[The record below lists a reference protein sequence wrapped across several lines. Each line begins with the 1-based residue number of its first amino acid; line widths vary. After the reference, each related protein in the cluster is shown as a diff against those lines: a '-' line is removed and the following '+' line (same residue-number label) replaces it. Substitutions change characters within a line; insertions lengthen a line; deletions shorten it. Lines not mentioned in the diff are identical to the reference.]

1 MNEKLKEIV
10 LKYKPLKYTLKGKT
24 INVNSMQGN
33 FVIKPAKKDI
43 ISLFS
48 YLNSRSFYNYPKVIA
63 KDDDYITYEYLKE
76 LETPKEQQL
85 LDLILVV
92 AKLHNKTVYFK
103 EVTEDK
109 YKEIYDNIKDNV
121 IAPTSEGYFD
131 INIDHSNVDV
141 SFTEKINL
149 NFSGTNTVS
158 DLKITGY
165 AINDGSI
172 IEFNGNEISTDCLL
186 SDNVKINK
194 YRFYVTWIDDD
205 GQTMQNKDDTEAAKN
220 GNASISVSLS
230 FIQKA
235 K

>member
-1 MNEKLKEIV
+1 MKLKKLYLLLALASLLLLVSVIQNTYAKYISKATANSNFTIASWNFKVNNQDINANSNFSNVIV
-10 LKYKPLKYTLKGKT
+10 PVFE
-24 INVNSMQGN
+24 NN
-33 FVIKPAKKDI
+33 P
-43 ISLFS
+43 
-48 YLNSRSFYNYPKVIA
+48 
-63 KDDDYITYEYLKE
+63 
-76 LETPKEQQL
+76 
-85 LDLILVV
+85 
-92 AKLHNKTVYFK
+92 
-103 EVTEDK
+103 
-109 YKEIYDNIKDNV
+109 NIKDNV

-149 NFSGTNTVS
+149 NLSEANTVS

-186 SDNVKINK
+186 SDDVKINK
-194 YRFYVTWIDDD
+194 YRFYVTWIDND
-205 GQTMQNKDDTEAAKN
+205 GQTMQNKDDTEATEN

>member
-1 MNEKLKEIV
+1 MKLKKLYLLLALASLLLLVSVIQNTYAKYISKATANSNFTIASWNFKVNNQDINANSNFSNVIV
-10 LKYKPLKYTLKGKT
+10 PVFE
-24 INVNSMQGN
+24 NN
-33 FVIKPAKKDI
+33 P
-43 ISLFS
+43 
-48 YLNSRSFYNYPKVIA
+48 
-63 KDDDYITYEYLKE
+63 
-76 LETPKEQQL
+76 
-85 LDLILVV
+85 
-92 AKLHNKTVYFK
+92 
-103 EVTEDK
+103 
-109 YKEIYDNIKDNV
+109 NIKDNV

-149 NFSGTNTVS
+149 NLSDANTVS

-194 YRFYVTWIDDD
+194 YRIYVTWIDGD
-205 GQTMQNKDDTEAAKN
+205 GQTMQNKDDTEATKN

>member
-1 MNEKLKEIV
+1 MKLKKVYLLLALASLLLLVSVIQNTYAKYISKATANSNFTIASWNFKVNNQDINANSNFSNVIV
-10 LKYKPLKYTLKGKT
+10 PVFE
-24 INVNSMQGN
+24 NN
-33 FVIKPAKKDI
+33 P
-43 ISLFS
+43 
-48 YLNSRSFYNYPKVIA
+48 
-63 KDDDYITYEYLKE
+63 
-76 LETPKEQQL
+76 
-85 LDLILVV
+85 
-92 AKLHNKTVYFK
+92 
-103 EVTEDK
+103 
-109 YKEIYDNIKDNV
+109 NIKDNV

-149 NFSGTNTVS
+149 NLSDANTVS

-186 SDNVKINK
+186 GDNVKINK
-194 YRFYVTWIDDD
+194 YRIYVTWIDGD
-205 GQTMQNKDDTEAAKN
+205 GQTMQNKDDTEATKN

>member
-1 MNEKLKEIV
+1 MKLKKVYLLLALASLLLLVSVIQNTYAKYISKATANSNFTIASWNFKVNNQDINANSNFSNVIV
-10 LKYKPLKYTLKGKT
+10 PVFE
-24 INVNSMQGN
+24 NN
-33 FVIKPAKKDI
+33 P
-43 ISLFS
+43 
-48 YLNSRSFYNYPKVIA
+48 
-63 KDDDYITYEYLKE
+63 
-76 LETPKEQQL
+76 
-85 LDLILVV
+85 
-92 AKLHNKTVYFK
+92 
-103 EVTEDK
+103 
-109 YKEIYDNIKDNV
+109 NIKDNV

-141 SFTEKINL
+141 SFTEKISL
-149 NFSGTNTVS
+149 NFSEANTVS

-194 YRFYVTWIDDD
+194 YRIYVTWIDGD
-205 GQTMQNKDDTEAAKN
+205 GQTMQNKDDTEATKN

>member
-1 MNEKLKEIV
+1 MKLKKVYLLLALASLLLLVSVIQNTYAKYISKATANSNFTIASWNFKVNNQDINANSNFSNVIV
-10 LKYKPLKYTLKGKT
+10 PVFE
-24 INVNSMQGN
+24 NN
-33 FVIKPAKKDI
+33 P
-43 ISLFS
+43 
-48 YLNSRSFYNYPKVIA
+48 
-63 KDDDYITYEYLKE
+63 
-76 LETPKEQQL
+76 
-85 LDLILVV
+85 
-92 AKLHNKTVYFK
+92 
-103 EVTEDK
+103 
-109 YKEIYDNIKDNV
+109 NIKDNV

-141 SFTEKINL
+141 SFTEKISL
-149 NFSGTNTVS
+149 NFSDTNTVS

-194 YRFYVTWIDDD
+194 YRIYVTWIDGD
-205 GQTMQNKDDTEAAKN
+205 GQTMQNKDDTEATEN

>member
-1 MNEKLKEIV
+1 MKLKKVYLLLALASLLLLVSVIQNTYAKYISKATANSNFTIASWNFKVNNQDINANSNFSNVIV
-10 LKYKPLKYTLKGKT
+10 PVFE
-24 INVNSMQGN
+24 NN
-33 FVIKPAKKDI
+33 P
-43 ISLFS
+43 
-48 YLNSRSFYNYPKVIA
+48 
-63 KDDDYITYEYLKE
+63 
-76 LETPKEQQL
+76 
-85 LDLILVV
+85 
-92 AKLHNKTVYFK
+92 
-103 EVTEDK
+103 
-109 YKEIYDNIKDNV
+109 NIKDNV

-149 NFSGTNTVS
+149 NLSDANTVS

-194 YRFYVTWIDDD
+194 YRIYVTWIDGD
-205 GQTMQNKDDTEAAKN
+205 GQTMQNKDDTEATKN

>member
-1 MNEKLKEIV
+1 MKLKKVYLLLALASLLLLVSVIQNTYAKYISKATANSNFTIASWNFKVNNQDINANSNFSNVIV
-10 LKYKPLKYTLKGKT
+10 PVFENNP
-24 INVNSMQGN
+24 NV
-33 FVIKPAKKDI
+33 
-43 ISLFS
+43 
-48 YLNSRSFYNYPKVIA
+48 
-63 KDDDYITYEYLKE
+63 
-76 LETPKEQQL
+76 
-85 LDLILVV
+85 
-92 AKLHNKTVYFK
+92 
-103 EVTEDK
+103 
-109 YKEIYDNIKDNV
+109 KDNV

-149 NFSGTNTVS
+149 NFSDTNTVS

-172 IEFNGNEISTDCLL
+172 IEFNGNEISTDCLF
-186 SDNVKINK
+186 SDDVKINK
-194 YRFYVTWIDDD
+194 YRFYVTWIDND

>member
-1 MNEKLKEIV
+1 MKLKKVYLLLALASLLLLVSVIQNTYAKYISNATANSNFTIASWNFKVNNQDINANSNFSNVIV
-10 LKYKPLKYTLKGKT
+10 PVFE
-24 INVNSMQGN
+24 NN
-33 FVIKPAKKDI
+33 P
-43 ISLFS
+43 
-48 YLNSRSFYNYPKVIA
+48 
-63 KDDDYITYEYLKE
+63 
-76 LETPKEQQL
+76 
-85 LDLILVV
+85 
-92 AKLHNKTVYFK
+92 
-103 EVTEDK
+103 
-109 YKEIYDNIKDNV
+109 NIKDNV

>member
-1 MNEKLKEIV
+1 MKLKKLYLLLALASLLLLVSVIQNTYAKYISKATANSNFTIASWNFKVNNQDINANSNFSNVIV
-10 LKYKPLKYTLKGKT
+10 PVFE
-24 INVNSMQGN
+24 NN
-33 FVIKPAKKDI
+33 P
-43 ISLFS
+43 
-48 YLNSRSFYNYPKVIA
+48 
-63 KDDDYITYEYLKE
+63 
-76 LETPKEQQL
+76 
-85 LDLILVV
+85 
-92 AKLHNKTVYFK
+92 
-103 EVTEDK
+103 
-109 YKEIYDNIKDNV
+109 NIKDNV

-149 NFSGTNTVS
+149 NLSEANTVS

-194 YRFYVTWIDDD
+194 YRIYVTWIDGD
-205 GQTMQNKDDTEAAKN
+205 GQTMQNKDDTDATKN

>member
-1 MNEKLKEIV
+1 MKLKKVYLLLALASLLLLVSVIQNTYAKYISKATANSNFTIASWNFKVNNQDINANSNFSNVIV
-10 LKYKPLKYTLKGKT
+10 PVFE
-24 INVNSMQGN
+24 NN
-33 FVIKPAKKDI
+33 P
-43 ISLFS
+43 
-48 YLNSRSFYNYPKVIA
+48 
-63 KDDDYITYEYLKE
+63 
-76 LETPKEQQL
+76 
-85 LDLILVV
+85 
-92 AKLHNKTVYFK
+92 
-103 EVTEDK
+103 
-109 YKEIYDNIKDNV
+109 NIKDNV

-149 NFSGTNTVS
+149 NLSEANTVS

-194 YRFYVTWIDDD
+194 YRIYVTWIDGD
-205 GQTMQNKDDTEAAKN
+205 GQTMQNKDDTEATKN

>member
-1 MNEKLKEIV
+1 MKLKKVYLLLALASLLLLVSVIQNTYAKYISKATANSNFTIASWNFKVNNQDINANSNFSNVIV
-10 LKYKPLKYTLKGKT
+10 PVFE
-24 INVNSMQGN
+24 NN
-33 FVIKPAKKDI
+33 P
-43 ISLFS
+43 
-48 YLNSRSFYNYPKVIA
+48 
-63 KDDDYITYEYLKE
+63 
-76 LETPKEQQL
+76 
-85 LDLILVV
+85 
-92 AKLHNKTVYFK
+92 
-103 EVTEDK
+103 
-109 YKEIYDNIKDNV
+109 NIKDNV

>member
-1 MNEKLKEIV
+1 MKLKKLYLLLALASLLLLVSVIQNTYAKYISKATANSNFTIASWNFKVNNQDINANSNFSNVIV
-10 LKYKPLKYTLKGKT
+10 PVFE
-24 INVNSMQGN
+24 NN
-33 FVIKPAKKDI
+33 P
-43 ISLFS
+43 
-48 YLNSRSFYNYPKVIA
+48 
-63 KDDDYITYEYLKE
+63 
-76 LETPKEQQL
+76 
-85 LDLILVV
+85 
-92 AKLHNKTVYFK
+92 
-103 EVTEDK
+103 
-109 YKEIYDNIKDNV
+109 NIKDNV

-149 NFSGTNTVS
+149 NLSEANTVS

-194 YRFYVTWIDDD
+194 YRIYVTWIDGD
-205 GQTMQNKDDTEAAKN
+205 GQTMQNKDDTEATKN

>member
-1 MNEKLKEIV
+1 MKLKKVYLLLALASLLLLVSVIQNTYAKYISKATANSNFTIASWNFKVNNQDINANSNFSNVIV
-10 LKYKPLKYTLKGKT
+10 PVFE
-24 INVNSMQGN
+24 NN
-33 FVIKPAKKDI
+33 P
-43 ISLFS
+43 
-48 YLNSRSFYNYPKVIA
+48 
-63 KDDDYITYEYLKE
+63 
-76 LETPKEQQL
+76 
-85 LDLILVV
+85 
-92 AKLHNKTVYFK
+92 
-103 EVTEDK
+103 
-109 YKEIYDNIKDNV
+109 NIKDNV

-220 GNASISVSLS
+220 GNASISFSLS
-230 FIQKA
+230 FIQKS

>member
-1 MNEKLKEIV
+1 MKLKKVYLLLALASLLLLVSVIQNTYAKYISKATANSNFTIASWNFKVNNQDINANSNFSNVIV
-10 LKYKPLKYTLKGKT
+10 PVFE
-24 INVNSMQGN
+24 NN
-33 FVIKPAKKDI
+33 P
-43 ISLFS
+43 
-48 YLNSRSFYNYPKVIA
+48 
-63 KDDDYITYEYLKE
+63 
-76 LETPKEQQL
+76 
-85 LDLILVV
+85 
-92 AKLHNKTVYFK
+92 
-103 EVTEDK
+103 
-109 YKEIYDNIKDNV
+109 NIKDNV

-172 IEFNGNEISTDCLL
+172 IEFNRNEISTDSLL

>member
-1 MNEKLKEIV
+1 MKLKKVYLLLALASLLLLVSVIQNTYAKYISKATANSNFTIASWNFKVNNQDINANSNFSNVIV
-10 LKYKPLKYTLKGKT
+10 PVFE
-24 INVNSMQGN
+24 NN
-33 FVIKPAKKDI
+33 P
-43 ISLFS
+43 
-48 YLNSRSFYNYPKVIA
+48 
-63 KDDDYITYEYLKE
+63 
-76 LETPKEQQL
+76 
-85 LDLILVV
+85 
-92 AKLHNKTVYFK
+92 
-103 EVTEDK
+103 
-109 YKEIYDNIKDNV
+109 NIKDNV

-194 YRFYVTWIDDD
+194 YRFYVTWIYDD

>member
-1 MNEKLKEIV
+1 MKLKKLYLLLALASLLLLVSVIQNTYAKYISKAIANSNFTIASWNFKVNNQDINANSNFSNVIV
-10 LKYKPLKYTLKGKT
+10 PVFE
-24 INVNSMQGN
+24 NN
-33 FVIKPAKKDI
+33 P
-43 ISLFS
+43 
-48 YLNSRSFYNYPKVIA
+48 
-63 KDDDYITYEYLKE
+63 
-76 LETPKEQQL
+76 
-85 LDLILVV
+85 
-92 AKLHNKTVYFK
+92 
-103 EVTEDK
+103 
-109 YKEIYDNIKDNV
+109 NIKDNV

-141 SFTEKINL
+141 SFTEKISL
-149 NFSGTNTVS
+149 NFSDTNTVS

-194 YRFYVTWIDDD
+194 YRIYVTWIDGD
-205 GQTMQNKDDTEAAKN
+205 GQTMQNKDDTEATEN

>member
-1 MNEKLKEIV
+1 MKLKKVYLLLALASLLLLVSVIQNTYAKYISEATANSNFTIASWNFKVNNQDINANSNFSNVIV
-10 LKYKPLKYTLKGKT
+10 PVFE
-24 INVNSMQGN
+24 NN
-33 FVIKPAKKDI
+33 P
-43 ISLFS
+43 
-48 YLNSRSFYNYPKVIA
+48 
-63 KDDDYITYEYLKE
+63 
-76 LETPKEQQL
+76 
-85 LDLILVV
+85 
-92 AKLHNKTVYFK
+92 
-103 EVTEDK
+103 
-109 YKEIYDNIKDNV
+109 NIKDNV

>member
-1 MNEKLKEIV
+1 MKLKKVYLLLALASLLLLVSVIQNTYAKYISKATANSNFTIASWNFKVNNQDINANSNFSNVIV
-10 LKYKPLKYTLKGKT
+10 PVFE
-24 INVNSMQGN
+24 NN
-33 FVIKPAKKDI
+33 P
-43 ISLFS
+43 
-48 YLNSRSFYNYPKVIA
+48 
-63 KDDDYITYEYLKE
+63 
-76 LETPKEQQL
+76 
-85 LDLILVV
+85 
-92 AKLHNKTVYFK
+92 
-103 EVTEDK
+103 
-109 YKEIYDNIKDNV
+109 NIKDNV

-149 NFSGTNTVS
+149 NLSDANTVS

-172 IEFNGNEISTDCLL
+172 IEFNGNEISTDCFL

-194 YRFYVTWIDDD
+194 YRIYVAWIDGD
-205 GQTMQNKDDTEAAKN
+205 GQTMQNKDDTEATKN
-220 GNASISVSLS
+220 GNASISVNLS

>member
-1 MNEKLKEIV
+1 MKLKKVYLLLALASLLLLVSVIQNTYAKYISKATANSNFTIASWNFKVNNQDINANSNFSNVIV
-10 LKYKPLKYTLKGKT
+10 PVFE
-24 INVNSMQGN
+24 NN
-33 FVIKPAKKDI
+33 P
-43 ISLFS
+43 
-48 YLNSRSFYNYPKVIA
+48 
-63 KDDDYITYEYLKE
+63 
-76 LETPKEQQL
+76 
-85 LDLILVV
+85 
-92 AKLHNKTVYFK
+92 
-103 EVTEDK
+103 
-109 YKEIYDNIKDNV
+109 NIKDNV

-149 NFSGTNTVS
+149 NLSDANTVS

-186 SDNVKINK
+186 NDDVKINK
-194 YRFYVTWIDDD
+194 YRFYVTWIDND

>member
-1 MNEKLKEIV
+1 MKLKKVYLLLALASLLLLVSVIQNTYAKYISKATANSNFTIASWNFKVNNQDINANSNFSNVIV
-10 LKYKPLKYTLKGKT
+10 PVFE
-24 INVNSMQGN
+24 NN
-33 FVIKPAKKDI
+33 P
-43 ISLFS
+43 
-48 YLNSRSFYNYPKVIA
+48 
-63 KDDDYITYEYLKE
+63 
-76 LETPKEQQL
+76 
-85 LDLILVV
+85 
-92 AKLHNKTVYFK
+92 
-103 EVTEDK
+103 
-109 YKEIYDNIKDNV
+109 NIKDNV

-172 IEFNGNEISTDCLL
+172 IEFNGNEISTACPL

-194 YRFYVTWIDDD
+194 YRFYVTWIDND

>member
-1 MNEKLKEIV
+1 MKLKKLYLLLALASLLLLVSVIQNTYAKYISKATANSNFTIASWNFKVNNQDINANSNFSNVIV
-10 LKYKPLKYTLKGKT
+10 PVFE
-24 INVNSMQGN
+24 NN
-33 FVIKPAKKDI
+33 P
-43 ISLFS
+43 
-48 YLNSRSFYNYPKVIA
+48 
-63 KDDDYITYEYLKE
+63 
-76 LETPKEQQL
+76 
-85 LDLILVV
+85 
-92 AKLHNKTVYFK
+92 
-103 EVTEDK
+103 
-109 YKEIYDNIKDNV
+109 NIKDNV

-149 NFSGTNTVS
+149 NLSEANTVS

-194 YRFYVTWIDDD
+194 YRIYVTWIDGD
-205 GQTMQNKDDTEAAKN
+205 GQTMQNKDDTEATEN

>member
-1 MNEKLKEIV
+1 MKLKKVYLLLALASLLLLVSVIQNTQAKYISKATANSNFTIASWNFKVNNQDINANSNFSNVIV
-10 LKYKPLKYTLKGKT
+10 PVFE
-24 INVNSMQGN
+24 NN
-33 FVIKPAKKDI
+33 P
-43 ISLFS
+43 
-48 YLNSRSFYNYPKVIA
+48 
-63 KDDDYITYEYLKE
+63 
-76 LETPKEQQL
+76 
-85 LDLILVV
+85 
-92 AKLHNKTVYFK
+92 
-103 EVTEDK
+103 
-109 YKEIYDNIKDNV
+109 NIKDNV

>member
-1 MNEKLKEIV
+1 MKLKKLYLLLALASLLLLVSVIQNTYAKYISKATANSNFTIASWNFKVNNQDINANSNFSNVIV
-10 LKYKPLKYTLKGKT
+10 PVFE
-24 INVNSMQGN
+24 NN
-33 FVIKPAKKDI
+33 P
-43 ISLFS
+43 
-48 YLNSRSFYNYPKVIA
+48 
-63 KDDDYITYEYLKE
+63 
-76 LETPKEQQL
+76 
-85 LDLILVV
+85 
-92 AKLHNKTVYFK
+92 
-103 EVTEDK
+103 
-109 YKEIYDNIKDNV
+109 NIKDNV

-149 NFSGTNTVS
+149 NLSDTNTVS

-194 YRFYVTWIDDD
+194 YRIYVTWIDGD
-205 GQTMQNKDDTEAAKN
+205 GQTMQNKDDTEATEN

>member
-1 MNEKLKEIV
+1 MKLKKVYLLLALASLLLLVSVIQNTYAKYISKATANSNFTIASWNFKVNNQDINANSNFSNVIV
-10 LKYKPLKYTLKGKT
+10 PVFE
-24 INVNSMQGN
+24 NN
-33 FVIKPAKKDI
+33 P
-43 ISLFS
+43 
-48 YLNSRSFYNYPKVIA
+48 
-63 KDDDYITYEYLKE
+63 
-76 LETPKEQQL
+76 
-85 LDLILVV
+85 
-92 AKLHNKTVYFK
+92 
-103 EVTEDK
+103 
-109 YKEIYDNIKDNV
+109 NIKDNV

-149 NFSGTNTVS
+149 NLSDANTVS

-186 SDNVKINK
+186 NDDVKINK
-194 YRFYVTWIDDD
+194 YRFYVTWIDSD

>member
-1 MNEKLKEIV
+1 MKLKKVYLLLALASLLLLVSVIQNTYAKYISKATANSNFTIASWNFKVNNQDINANSDFSNVIV
-10 LKYKPLKYTLKGKT
+10 PVFE
-24 INVNSMQGN
+24 NN
-33 FVIKPAKKDI
+33 P
-43 ISLFS
+43 
-48 YLNSRSFYNYPKVIA
+48 
-63 KDDDYITYEYLKE
+63 
-76 LETPKEQQL
+76 
-85 LDLILVV
+85 
-92 AKLHNKTVYFK
+92 
-103 EVTEDK
+103 
-109 YKEIYDNIKDNV
+109 NIKDNV

-149 NFSGTNTVS
+149 NFSDTNTVS

-186 SDNVKINK
+186 NDDVKINK
-194 YRFYVTWIDDD
+194 YRFYVTWIDND

>member
-1 MNEKLKEIV
+1 MKLKKVYLLLALASLLLLVSVIQNTYAKYISKATANSNFTIASWNFKVNNQDINANSNFSNVIV
-10 LKYKPLKYTLKGKT
+10 PVFE
-24 INVNSMQGN
+24 NN
-33 FVIKPAKKDI
+33 P
-43 ISLFS
+43 
-48 YLNSRSFYNYPKVIA
+48 
-63 KDDDYITYEYLKE
+63 
-76 LETPKEQQL
+76 
-85 LDLILVV
+85 
-92 AKLHNKTVYFK
+92 
-103 EVTEDK
+103 
-109 YKEIYDNIKDNV
+109 NIKDNV

-149 NFSGTNTVS
+149 NLSDTNTVS

-194 YRFYVTWIDDD
+194 YRIYVTWIDGD
-205 GQTMQNKDDTEAAKN
+205 GQTMQNKDDTEATEN

>member
-1 MNEKLKEIV
+1 MKLKKVYLLLALASLLLLVSVIQNTYAKYISKATANSNFTIASWNFKVNNQDINANSNFSNVIV
-10 LKYKPLKYTLKGKT
+10 PVFE
-24 INVNSMQGN
+24 NN
-33 FVIKPAKKDI
+33 P
-43 ISLFS
+43 
-48 YLNSRSFYNYPKVIA
+48 
-63 KDDDYITYEYLKE
+63 
-76 LETPKEQQL
+76 
-85 LDLILVV
+85 
-92 AKLHNKTVYFK
+92 
-103 EVTEDK
+103 
-109 YKEIYDNIKDNV
+109 NIKDNV

-205 GQTMQNKDDTEAAKN
+205 GQTMQNKDDTEAAKI

>member
-1 MNEKLKEIV
+1 MKLKKVYLLLALASLLLLVSVIQNTYATYISKATANSNFTIASWNFKVNNQDINANSNFSNVIV
-10 LKYKPLKYTLKGKT
+10 PVFE
-24 INVNSMQGN
+24 NN
-33 FVIKPAKKDI
+33 P
-43 ISLFS
+43 
-48 YLNSRSFYNYPKVIA
+48 
-63 KDDDYITYEYLKE
+63 
-76 LETPKEQQL
+76 
-85 LDLILVV
+85 
-92 AKLHNKTVYFK
+92 
-103 EVTEDK
+103 
-109 YKEIYDNIKDNV
+109 NIKDNV

>member
-1 MNEKLKEIV
+1 MKLKKVYLLLALASLLLLVSVIQNTYAKYISKATANSNFTIASWNFKVNNQDINANSNFSNVIV
-10 LKYKPLKYTLKGKT
+10 PVFE
-24 INVNSMQGN
+24 NN
-33 FVIKPAKKDI
+33 P
-43 ISLFS
+43 
-48 YLNSRSFYNYPKVIA
+48 
-63 KDDDYITYEYLKE
+63 
-76 LETPKEQQL
+76 
-85 LDLILVV
+85 
-92 AKLHNKTVYFK
+92 
-103 EVTEDK
+103 
-109 YKEIYDNIKDNV
+109 NIKDNV

-149 NFSGTNTVS
+149 NLSEANTVS

-194 YRFYVTWIDDD
+194 YRIYVTWIDGE
-205 GQTMQNKDDTEAAKN
+205 GQTMQNKDDTEATKN

>member
-1 MNEKLKEIV
+1 MKLKKVYLLLALASLLLLVSVIQNTYAKYISKATANSNFTIASWNFKVNNHDINANSNFSNVIV
-10 LKYKPLKYTLKGKT
+10 PVFE
-24 INVNSMQGN
+24 NN
-33 FVIKPAKKDI
+33 P
-43 ISLFS
+43 
-48 YLNSRSFYNYPKVIA
+48 
-63 KDDDYITYEYLKE
+63 
-76 LETPKEQQL
+76 
-85 LDLILVV
+85 
-92 AKLHNKTVYFK
+92 
-103 EVTEDK
+103 
-109 YKEIYDNIKDNV
+109 NIKDNV

-141 SFTEKINL
+141 SFTEKISLNL
-149 NFSGTNTVS
+149 SDANTVS

-186 SDNVKINK
+186 NDDVKINK
-194 YRFYVTWIDDD
+194 YRFYVTWIDND

>member
-1 MNEKLKEIV
+1 MKLKKVYLLLALASLLLLVSVIQNTYAKYISKATANSNFTIASWNFKVNNQDINANSNFSNVIV
-10 LKYKPLKYTLKGKT
+10 PVFE
-24 INVNSMQGN
+24 NN
-33 FVIKPAKKDI
+33 P
-43 ISLFS
+43 
-48 YLNSRSFYNYPKVIA
+48 
-63 KDDDYITYEYLKE
+63 
-76 LETPKEQQL
+76 
-85 LDLILVV
+85 
-92 AKLHNKTVYFK
+92 
-103 EVTEDK
+103 
-109 YKEIYDNIKDNV
+109 NIKDNV

-149 NFSGTNTVS
+149 NFSDTNTVS

-172 IEFNGNEISTDCLL
+172 IDFNENEISTDCLL
-186 SDNVKINK
+186 NDDVKINK
-194 YRFYVTWIDDD
+194 YRFYVTWIDND